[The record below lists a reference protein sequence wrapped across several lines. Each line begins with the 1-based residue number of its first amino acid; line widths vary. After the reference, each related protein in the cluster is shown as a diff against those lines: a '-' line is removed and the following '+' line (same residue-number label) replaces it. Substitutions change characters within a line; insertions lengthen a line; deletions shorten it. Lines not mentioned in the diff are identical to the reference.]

1 MTVKICDIKMGAVK
15 TVPKVHTI
23 TQNEHCYELVMADH
37 SVTRYPKEIYY
48 LMVEG

>member
-23 TQNEHCYELVMADH
+23 THSEDCYELVMTDR

-48 LMVEG
+48 LTVE